1 MDNNDQNAGNPG
13 SQNLDNADLGGQGGD
28 GGNAGDPGGQGG
40 QNPDPRDAELEQR
53 RNEVRILNEKLV
65 AANRLNRQRSSGNQ
79 PADGE
84 QSPFETPEG
93 QYAISLELATGRLS
107 RELEGRISL
116 YPELPAEEVTRI
128 RKNPWAFASYESFK
142 AGDWETALDEIEQA
156 VANRV
161 EELGAADKGDQNP
174 TQNNPSP
181 ATMDNNPASEPN
193 VVAEPGSNEDENP
206 WTMPL
211 GKLGQ
216 LKDQKIRQAQT
227 KS

>member
-13 SQNLDNADLGGQGGD
+13 AANLDNADLGGQGADAGQA
-28 GGNAGDPGGQGG
+28 GNPGGQGG
-40 QNPDPRDAELEQR
+40 QQPDSREAELATIREQ
-53 RNEVRILNEKLV
+53 NRILNQKLV
-65 AANRLNRQRSSGNQ
+65 DANRLNRQRSSGNQ
-79 PADGE
+79 PVDGE
-84 QSPFETPEG
+84 SSPFETPEG

-116 YPELPAEEVTRI
+116 YPELPAEEVARI
-128 RKNPWAFASYESFK
+128 RKNPWAFASYEAFK
-142 AGDWETALDEIEQA
+142 SGDWESALDEIEQA

-161 EELGAADKGDQNP
+161 EELGAANNGDQNP

-181 ATMDNNPASEPN
+181 ATVDNNPASEPN
-193 VVAEPGSNEDENP
+193 VDAEPGSDEDANP

-216 LKDQKIRQAQT
+216 LKDKAVRQAQT